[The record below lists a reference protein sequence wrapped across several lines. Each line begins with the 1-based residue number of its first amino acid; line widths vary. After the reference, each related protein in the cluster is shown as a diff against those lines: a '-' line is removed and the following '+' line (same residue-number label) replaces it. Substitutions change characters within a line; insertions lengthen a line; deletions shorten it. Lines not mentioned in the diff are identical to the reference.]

1 MIYRRKLIFWS
12 ACAGMLLFGVALITL
27 GSIASDLR
35 GKFNLDD
42 LSIGTL
48 FSILPFGML
57 TGSFLFGPIADKY
70 GYKILLSVSSLLLFA
85 GFEGIAFATSKNLIT
100 IYIFLIGCGGGAL
113 NGATN
118 AMVADISE
126 TDKGARL
133 SLLGVFFGIGA
144 LGMPLVLGIMKYW
157 FKFEIIMAV
166 VGIITI
172 IAGLFFLFIKFPPP
186 KQSRDFS
193 LRHSMKLFR
202 DDILILIA
210 FFLFFQ
216 SSFEGIINNWTTT
229 YLIDQFSV
237 TQSNALFALSSFVA
251 GMVIMRLLTGS
262 VFRTVSESRLLFSS
276 FGLTLIGLVLLKTG
290 AGFFT
295 AVAGLLI
302 LGAGLAGGFP
312 IMLGLVGNRYSK
324 LSGTAFSLVLT
335 VALLGNMLINY
346 MMGMLAK
353 SFGISHLITVAFAEL
368 IIMITLAVTI
378 LYKLNHKNQI

>member
-1 MIYRRKLIFWS
+1 MIYNRKLVFWS

-35 GKFNLDD
+35 VKFSLDD
-42 LSIGTL
+42 LSTGTL

-57 TGSFLFGPIADKY
+57 AGSFLFGPIVDRY
-70 GYKILLSVSSLLLFA
+70 GYKILLSVSSLLLLA
-85 GFEGIAFATSKNLIT
+85 GFEGIAFANSKNLIT
-100 IYIFLIGCGGGAL
+100 LYIFLIGCGGGAL

-157 FKFEIIMAV
+157 FRFEAILSV

-172 IAGLFFLFIKFPPP
+172 IAGVFFLLVKFPPP
-186 KQSRDFS
+186 KQSRS
-193 LRHSMKLFR
+193 IPLRNSMKLFR
-202 DDILILIA
+202 DGILILIA

-229 YLIDQFSV
+229 FLIDQFSV

-251 GMVIMRLLTGS
+251 GMVIMRLLISS
-262 VFRTVSESRLLFSS
+262 VFITFSENKLFFTS
-276 FGLTLIGLVLLKTG
+276 FVLILIALILLKTG
-290 AGFFT
+290 AGFIT
-295 AVAGLLI
+295 AVGGLLI

-312 IMLGLVGNRYSK
+312 LMLGLVGNRYSE
-324 LSGTAFSLVLT
+324 LSGTAFSFVLT
-335 VALLGNMLINY
+335 VALLGNMSINY
-346 MMGMLAK
+346 MMGIIAK
-353 SFGISHLITVAFAEL
+353 NYGIDHLITVAFAEL
-368 IIMITLAVTI
+368 IIMISLVVFI
-378 LYKLNHKNQI
+378 LYNLKQKTKK

>member
-1 MIYRRKLIFWS
+1 MIYNRKLVFWS

-35 GKFNLDD
+35 VKFNLDD
-42 LSIGTL
+42 LSTGTL

-57 TGSFLFGPIADKY
+57 AGSFLFGPIVDRY

-85 GFEGIAFATSKNLIT
+85 GFEGIAFANSKNFIT
-100 IYIFLIGCGGGAL
+100 LYIFLIGCGGGSL

-118 AMVADISE
+118 TMVADISE

-157 FKFEIIMAV
+157 FRFEAILSV

-172 IAGLFFLFIKFPPP
+172 IAGVFFLLVKFPPP
-186 KQSRDFS
+186 KQSRS
-193 LRHSMKLFR
+193 IPLRNSMKLFR
-202 DDILILIA
+202 DGILILIA

-229 YLIDQFSV
+229 FLIDQFSV
-237 TQSNALFALSSFVA
+237 NQSNALFALSSFVA
-251 GMVIMRLLTGS
+251 GMVIMRLLIST
-262 VFRTVSESRLLFSS
+262 VFMTFSEYKLFFTS
-276 FGLTLIGLVLLKTG
+276 FVLILIALILLKTG
-290 AGFFT
+290 AGFIT
-295 AVAGLLI
+295 AVVGLSI

-312 IMLGLVGNRYSK
+312 LMLGLVGNRYSE
-324 LSGTAFSLVLT
+324 LSGTAFSFVLT
-335 VALLGNMLINY
+335 VALLGNMSINY
-346 MMGMLAK
+346 MMGIIAK
-353 SFGISHLITVAFAEL
+353 NYGIDHLITVAFAEL
-368 IIMITLAVTI
+368 IIMISLVVVI
-378 LYKLNHKNQI
+378 LYNLKLKTKK